1 LTSAPNDQTEA
12 DELIETRADIEA
24 CYPRLYR
31 FLINRLNSTSA
42 AQDLAQEAYLRLLR
56 VEKQH
61 LIRQP
66 SAYLFRIAANLV
78 YEFRLKERRNRNL
91 VSLDRL
97 KELNLEPRSLE
108 DFGEGNDNPEHELEL
123 SNTLR
128 RIRHALDDMPPL
140 YASILVLCK
149 RDGLS
154 HQEIADKLDISI
166 HTVRKYLTRAVMRCR
181 AENDVA
187 AAGTGQ

>member
-1 LTSAPNDQTEA
+1 LTSAPNEQTEA
-12 DELIETRADIEA
+12 VGVLENQADIES

-31 FLINRLNSTSA
+31 FLINRLNSRSA

-56 VEKQH
+56 VEQQQF
-61 LIRQP
+61 IRQP

-78 YEFRLKERRNRNL
+78 YEFRLKERKRRNL

-97 KELNLEPRSLE
+97 KELDLEPGSLE
-108 DFGEGNDNPEHELEL
+108 GFVEGNDNPEHELEL
-123 SNTLR
+123 ANALR
-128 RIRHALDDMPPL
+128 RISDALDDMPPL
-140 YASILVLCK
+140 YASILILCK

-154 HQEIADKLDISI
+154 HQEIADKLNISI

-181 AENDVA
+181 AESDVVA
-187 AAGTGQ
+187 SGTDR